1 MEDQLTTVLKKLLV
15 HVKASILRGPTAYLP
30 IEDWE
35 GGDRNSFLKTFP
47 LFKLKITN
55 KEQREGVAHVLLLQS
70 SERLYLLS
78 LTLCVCVCVC
88 VFISHSV
95 VSDSLRPMD
104 CIQPGSS
111 VHGIFQARILEWSA
125 ISFLRESFQSRHQ
138 TRVSSSPVLADGFST
153 TAPAGKP

>member
-88 VFISHSV
+88 VCV
-95 VSDSLRPMD
+95 CLLVTQLCLTLCDPWTVSSQAPLSMGFSRQEYWSGVPFLSSGNLSNPG
-104 CIQPGSS
+104 IKPGSL
-111 VHGIFQARILEWSA
+111 HL
-125 ISFLRESFQSRHQ
+125 LC
-138 TRVSSSPVLADGFST
+138 
-153 TAPAGKP
+153 

>member
-88 VFISHSV
+88 VY
-95 VSDSLRPMD
+95 
-104 CIQPGSS
+104 
-111 VHGIFQARILEWSA
+111 
-125 ISFLRESFQSRHQ
+125 
-138 TRVSSSPVLADGFST
+138 
-153 TAPAGKP
+153 